1 MTDPTTKAD
10 TVVAFPKT
18 EPKKASSIE
27 TIWGKP
33 VLGHGYVAV
42 PAILIRAQSRLG
54 INTTQMNIIVTLLE
68 YWVSP
73 ARKPFP
79 TKKDLAN
86 RIGLNEKTIQTNI
99 RELEKAGLIRREQR
113 KTKAGDWNSNVYH
126 LDGLIAKVKKLEP
139 EFSEAREQRAKAK
152 REVETPVH
160 RRHGAA

>member
-1 MTDPTTKAD
+1 MSNSAKSD

-18 EPKKASSIE
+18 EAKKPSSIE
-27 TIWGKP
+27 AIWGKA
-33 VLGHGYVAV
+33 VLSHGYVAV
-42 PAILIRAQSRLG
+42 PSILVRAQSRLG
-54 INTTQMNIIVTLLE
+54 INTTQMNIIITLLE

-79 TKKDLAN
+79 TKRELAN
-86 RIGLNEKTIQTNI
+86 RIGRDEKTIQTNI

-139 EFSEAREQRAKAK
+139 DFAEAREQRAKAK
-152 REVETPVH
+152 RAVETPAH
-160 RRHGAA
+160 RRHGAS